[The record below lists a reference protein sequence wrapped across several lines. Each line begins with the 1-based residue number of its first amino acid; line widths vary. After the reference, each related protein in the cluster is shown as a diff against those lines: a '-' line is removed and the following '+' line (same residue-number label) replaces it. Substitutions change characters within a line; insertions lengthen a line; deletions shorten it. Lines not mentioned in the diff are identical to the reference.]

1 LQKQRLGRSAS
12 QAIYMAA
19 HMRLRPILMTTA
31 AAMLGAIPLA
41 LAYGVGAELR
51 QPLGLAVIGGLVL
64 SQLLTLFTTPIVF
77 VGLEALRQRL
87 WAGRSDKASVLSSP
101 VSGKVVA

>member
-1 LQKQRLGRSAS
+1 
-12 QAIYMAA
+12 
-19 HMRLRPILMTTA
+19 MTTA

-41 LAYGVGAELR
+41 LAHGVGAELR

-77 VGLEALRQRL
+77 VGFR
-87 WAGRSDKASVLSSP
+87 GFASAFQ
-101 VSGKVVA
+101 GIQAQAKRAC

>member
-1 LQKQRLGRSAS
+1 
-12 QAIYMAA
+12 
-19 HMRLRPILMTTA
+19 
-31 AAMLGAIPLA
+31 MLGAIPLA
-41 LAYGVGAELR
+41 LAHGVGAELR

-77 VGLEALRQRL
+77 VGLEALRQRFKAFRRSK
-87 WAGRSDKASVLSSP
+87 AGVLSSS